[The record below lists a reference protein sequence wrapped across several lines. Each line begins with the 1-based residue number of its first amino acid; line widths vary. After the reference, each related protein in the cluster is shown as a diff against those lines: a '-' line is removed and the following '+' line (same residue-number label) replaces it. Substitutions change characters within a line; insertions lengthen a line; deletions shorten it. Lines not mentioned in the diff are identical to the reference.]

1 VRRPGAWF
9 GGDGD
14 AEDAPDPRH
23 PEPAEWRVRAR
34 PPRGEWCDYGRQ
46 RRAVAEA
53 MAARWRARGWDAV
66 VVDERVQRPLWDG
79 VEPEREP
86 VRVVRAERVRA
97 GAPLGAMPGQT
108 WLWGDD
114 DHR

>member
-1 VRRPGAWF
+1 
-9 GGDGD
+9 
-14 AEDAPDPRH
+14 
-23 PEPAEWRVRAR
+23 
-34 PPRGEWCDYGRQ
+34 
-46 RRAVAEA
+46 

-97 GAPLGAMPGQT
+97 EAPLGAMPGQIR
-108 WLWGDD
+108 LWSE
-114 DHR
+114 